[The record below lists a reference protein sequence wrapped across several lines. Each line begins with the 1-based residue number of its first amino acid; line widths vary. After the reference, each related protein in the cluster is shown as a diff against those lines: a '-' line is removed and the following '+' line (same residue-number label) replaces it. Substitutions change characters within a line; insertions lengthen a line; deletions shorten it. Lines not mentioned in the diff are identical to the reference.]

1 MSGIRQKNSSQPHG
15 ERDGLV
21 YPATT
26 PSRSGGR
33 HGLPAVCAGAT
44 LQCSFGAA
52 PTVLNVLPQNRTLTS
67 GMPAANIMD
76 HIPLLN
82 IPTFG
87 LCQSPA
93 NPVVAAATAAALGVL
108 TPMPCIPATASPWI
122 PGGPPTLL
130 LGGMPAL
137 DANGTLI
144 CTWGGVI
151 KISVPGQVQMLIP

>member
-1 MSGIRQKNSSQPHG
+1 MGCPQ
-15 ERDGLV
+15 
-21 YPATT
+21 
-26 PSRSGGR
+26 
-33 HGLPAVCAGAT
+33 VCAGAT
-44 LQCSFGAA
+44 LQCSFGVA
-52 PTVLNVLPQNRTLTS
+52 PTVFNVLPQNRTLTS

-151 KISVPGQVQMLIP
+151 KISVPGQLQMLIP